1 MEADISESG
10 LEGKKEKMMEIINNI
25 RNCELGC
32 YRDRYLFSLKTTGNR
47 TISIDELV
55 NGKPLID
62 DWRDQKI
69 LFISQAPSKQ
79 AWADHELS
87 SLKNSFLADFL
98 LPKIYPEENLETAF
112 EKWQN
117 SFFWIHTA
125 NCYPFVN
132 RKGGK
137 NDQAPGMKCA
147 NRYFGQIID
156 VMKPEL
162 IVLMGSSATKYFSHC
177 LKPLTKSEKNY
188 PSLEEILDWQCE
200 NRNQVIFTNPKNNN
214 ETYYETVIIPHAA
227 KREKLSIAEKFA
239 YELLIKKLKSTERL

>member
-1 MEADISESG
+1 MEAGIPESG
-10 LEGKKEKMMEIINNI
+10 LEGKNEKMTEIINNI

-32 YRDRYLFSLKTTGNR
+32 YRDRNLFPLKTTGNR

-87 SLKNSFLADFL
+87 SLKNSFLTEIL
-98 LPKIYPEENLETAF
+98 LPKIYPENNLEKAF

-117 SFFWIHTA
+117 SVFWIHTA
-125 NCYPFVN
+125 NCYPFVK
-132 RKGGK
+132 RKGRK
-137 NDQAPGMKCA
+137 NDQAPDMKCA
-147 NRYFGQIID
+147 NRYFGKIID

-162 IVLMGSSATKYFSHC
+162 IVLMGWSSTKYFSHSF
-177 LKPLTKSEKNY
+177 KPLLQYKKKGYLTLNEIIDLQYDNLGKS
-188 PSLEEILDWQCE
+188 
-200 NRNQVIFTNPKNNN
+200 IFISSKSNKKAI
-214 ETYYETVIIPHAA
+214 YDTVIIPHAA
-227 KREKLSIAEKFA
+227 DWNKLSEKERFA
-239 YELLIKKLKSTERL
+239 YELLFKKLN